1 MLQKFFFH
9 QQSVLFI
16 LEPIKPKLV
25 GETLSWW
32 CPHYVDHSWWILNH
46 FSAFQAL
53 KFRQMFLKLCPQ
65 PALYKIDC
73 DWISGEVKENWPIDT
88 TSMKMVWWLYLA
100 TATYLVS
107 THQVLLILR
116 EKPFVVARSSSL
128 VAGDNNRHYYY
139 SFQGHNR
146 VKCSW

>member
-1 MLQKFFFH
+1 MLQKFFSH

-88 TSMKMVWWLYLA
+88 TSMKMVWWLYL
-100 TATYLVS
+100 TSTYNIVELYYMVPGF
-107 THQVLLILR
+107 TYFG
-116 EKPFVVARSSSL
+116 EAFVVTRRTSKAEL
-128 VAGDNNRHYYY
+128 GLW
-139 SFQGHNR
+139 Q
-146 VKCSW
+146 

>member
-1 MLQKFFFH
+1 MLQIFFSH

-88 TSMKMVWWLYLA
+88 TSMKMVWWLYLPI
-100 TATYLVS
+100 L
-107 THQVLLILR
+107 QVFFLLHCRYHIPGSLILER
-116 EKPFVVARSSSL
+116 QAFVVTSSWS
-128 VAGDNNRHYYY
+128 
-139 SFQGHNR
+139 
-146 VKCSW
+146 